1 MATDRF
7 YFMTQRLPDFEALA
21 IFARVVEL
29 GSFSAAAQALGLSRP
44 TISKAI
50 ARLEHSTGTYVLNRT
65 SRQLALTETGQRVL
79 THANRILGEGEAA
92 EAELRQAVHYP
103 HGLLRLTAP
112 ISFGLNHVAPLLPD
126 FLTRYPE
133 IHLAMTYT
141 DTQLDLIGG
150 GFDIAIR
157 IAAHAPS
164 SLRALRLCRIQL
176 FLVAAP
182 DYLARHGA
190 PSHPRDLREH
200 DGLIYEGTQPPGAW
214 RMSRDGETMQVDP
227 PLSRYRSNNAEAFL
241 PALRAGLGIGIF
253 PEFMIAQEMQNGTLI
268 RLMPEWSLPETELCL
283 LTPPGRSHP
292 ARVSAFLDHIGGALR
307 KSPWRHST

>member
-1 MATDRF
+1 
-7 YFMTQRLPDFEALA
+7 MTQRLPDFEALA

-50 ARLEHSTGTYVLNRT
+50 ARLEQSTGTYVLNRT

-79 THANRILGEGEAA
+79 AHANRILGEGEAA
-92 EAELRQAVHYP
+92 EAELRQAVHHP

-126 FLTRYPE
+126 FLARYPE
-133 IHLAMTYT
+133 IRLAMTYT
-141 DTQLDLIGG
+141 DAQLDLIGG

-164 SLRALRLCRIQL
+164 SLRALHLCRIPL

-182 DYLARHGA
+182 DYLARHGT
-190 PSHPRDLREH
+190 PSHPRELRQH
-200 DGLIYEGTQPPGAW
+200 DGLVYLGTQSSAVVRMTRGEENIQVEPP
-214 RMSRDGETMQVDP
+214 T
-227 PLSRYRSNNAEAFL
+227 SRYSSNNAEAFL
-241 PALRAGLGIGIF
+241 PVLRAGLGLGIF
-253 PEFMIAQEMQNGTLI
+253 PEFMIARDMQTGTLV
-268 RLMPEWSLPETELCL
+268 RVLPEWTLPETELCL

-292 ARVSAFLDHIGGALR
+292 ARVSAFLHQIGGAL
-307 KSPWRHST
+307 KLSPWRESA